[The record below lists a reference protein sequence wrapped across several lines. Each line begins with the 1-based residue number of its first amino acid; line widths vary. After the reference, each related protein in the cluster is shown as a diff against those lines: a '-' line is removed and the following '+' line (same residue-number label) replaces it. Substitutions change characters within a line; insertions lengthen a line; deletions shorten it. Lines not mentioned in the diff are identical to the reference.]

1 MAQWVKN
8 LIAAAQ
14 VPGQA
19 QWLNGLNDPVL
30 PQLWL
35 RFRVW
40 PEIFHMPQVQP
51 QIKDPVL
58 PQLWLRFSLWSGYF
72 YMMLVHRPPPPEKDF
87 SR

>member
-51 QIKDPVL
+51 QK
-58 PQLWLRFSLWSGYF
+58 
-72 YMMLVHRPPPPEKDF
+72 KDF
-87 SR
+87 QTADLVTIMIFSKRKRV